1 MTVVTAINPDWRILC
16 EDIGA
21 QALAVCSKLHAAIDS
36 ASEPPPLDLG
46 EALEDAA
53 NKYLDL
59 FEEISA
65 RHRKV
70 CQRQKVSGTAYL
82 TLLSSA
88 ADRRG

>member
-16 EDIGA
+16 EEIAA
-21 QALAVCSKLHAAIDS
+21 QALAAGSKLHAAIDS

-65 RHRKV
+65 RHRKA
-70 CQRQKVSGTAYL
+70 CQRVVSGTAYL